1 MSLPDVDVIIGSR
14 DGKDLLL
21 RCLESV
27 YLQRYEGH
35 VQVTVVDNHSR
46 DQSNFLINSRYPQV
60 QHIVNSADTGQAA
73 AYNVALSKTSAPFA
87 LILAQD
93 AELESD
99 FLSAQVALLQGTPG
113 FGGAAARV
121 LLGHDSPGGRM
132 IDSTG
137 IALRGAHII
146 PQNHAATEDDR
157 VAKGREVFGPA
168 GAAAFW
174 DRRCLDAVRAASGH
188 WFDEDLI
195 AGHLDADL
203 AWRARWLGYR
213 FWYNPAAIAL
223 HQRGILYAKDRER
236 AKRIDSLRAR
246 NRVLVY
252 RKNLLFDGWAR
263 FGGQVRSS
271 VRREMFD
278 VSRKRGVANGVDAWL
293 GAASLTR
300 RMKKHAAGFESHAT
314 ATPERMFQLIFSHR
328 AQSGE
333 G

>member
-35 VQVTVVDNHSR
+35 VQTTVVDNHSR
-46 DQSNFLINSRYPQV
+46 DQSNFLINSRYPQI
-60 QHIVNSADTGQAA
+60 QHIVNAADTGQAA
-73 AYNVALSKTSAPFA
+73 AYNVALSKSSAPFV
-87 LILAQD
+87 LFLAQD
-93 AELESD
+93 AELDPD
-99 FLSAQVALLQGTPG
+99 FISAQVALLQNTPG
-113 FGGAAARV
+113 LGGAAARV
-121 LLGHDSPGGRM
+121 LLGHDGPGGRL

-146 PQNHAATEDDR
+146 PQNHASTDDDR
-157 VAKGREVFGPA
+157 VAKAREVFGPA

-174 DRRCLDAVRAASGH
+174 DRRCLDAVRAASGQ

-213 FWYNPAAIAL
+213 FWYNPAAVAL

-236 AKRIDSLRAR
+236 AKRMDGLRAR

-252 RKNLLFDGWAR
+252 RKNLLFDGWSR
-263 FGGQVRSS
+263 FGAQVRASA
-271 VRREMFD
+271 RREMFD
-278 VSRKRGVANGVDAWL
+278 VARKRGVSNGLEAWL
-293 GAASLTR
+293 GSATLALRMRKRAAE
-300 RMKKHAAGFESHAT
+300 FETHAT
-314 ATPERMFQLIFSHR
+314 ATPERIFQLIFSHR